1 MMSERS
7 RISRGSRPRPLL
19 VALAATSA
27 LLLGACG
34 GGDSDEGKSPPTPA
48 PADAASTAGDPDAD
62 PASSPGTPDPADTPP
77 VQSTPPAKSTAP
89 TGEPTAPPASDQAPG
104 RASTPA
110 SDPAQRSA
118 ATPRCTADHL
128 ALSLGRGDAGAG
140 NRYVP
145 LVFTNTGTT
154 ACALRG
160 YPGVSMLD
168 ASGERI
174 GHPAKRSGSAL
185 PPVELAPGRHAYAAL
200 HTVARGLTDKPCWP
214 RAQRVNVYPPG
225 SKQYLRAPARSFEV
239 CGNTFDVSAVAPGK
253 HP

>member
-34 GGDSDEGKSPPTPA
+34 GGDSDDEGKSPPTPA

-77 VQSTPPAKSTAP
+77 VKSTPPAKTTAP
-89 TGEPTAPPASDQAPG
+89 TGEPTAPPASG

-140 NRYVP
+140 NRYAP